1 MMKVY
6 KGCCENDL
14 ETWQAFE
21 RVLGFTA
28 DGSLRWH
35 RGRHRRLRKVPF
47 SMPSY
52 DHQSSTRGLPE
63 RANCAPC

>member
-1 MMKVY
+1 MPTTWAMGMYEGSCPAMMKVY
-6 KGCCENDL
+6 KDCCGNDL

-21 RVLGFTA
+21 RVPGFTA

-35 RGRHRRLRKVPF
+35 GGRHRRLRKVPF

-52 DHQSSTRGLPE
+52 DH
-63 RANCAPC
+63 

>member
-6 KGCCENDL
+6 KDCYGNDL

-28 DGSLRWH
+28 DGSFRWH
-35 RGRHRRLRKVPF
+35 GGRHRRLRKVPF
-47 SMPSY
+47 SDQRCQGSNNILTGIG
-52 DHQSSTRGLPE
+52 SL
-63 RANCAPC
+63 